1 MSQQFGNASAPK
13 AGPNL
18 FVATLVTL
26 IAIAAW
32 AALRAYTDIFGIL
45 NLRVFVGA
53 ILVAVPMVASG
64 ALQWTDARSKILQSV
79 VGLATVVGGEGIG
92 SYIAQSPPVLDKFT
106 LLYLGIA
113 LVIPWLKIK

>member
-1 MSQQFGNASAPK
+1 MSQQSGIAKVPK

-18 FVATLVTL
+18 LVAALVTL

-32 AALRAYTDIFGIL
+32 AALRAYTGIFEIL
-45 NLRVFVGA
+45 NLRVFVGG
-53 ILVAVPMVASG
+53 ILVAIPMVASG

-106 LLYLGIA
+106 LIYLGIA
-113 LVIPWLKIK
+113 LVLPWLKKG